1 MRGKPREHPPL
12 DDHIGITPAYAGKT
26 FGLSSNASGSWDHPR
41 VCGEN
46 TPRDYG
52 QKIQIGSP
60 PRMRGKR
67 EDVSNLR
74 KETGITPAYAGKTCQ
89 ILQRGGLRTDHPR
102 VCGEN
107 LWIPRKAA
115 GQAGSP
121 PRMRGK
127 RCRPLRPRIYRRI
140 TPAYAGK
147 TLAKGNTY
155 QPLQDHPR
163 VCGENEDLVLTQR
176 RIGGSPP
183 RMRGKLQP
191 SAATVQPAR
200 ITPAYAGKTI

>member
-1 MRGKPREHPPL
+1 MH
-12 DDHIGITPAYAGKT
+12 
-26 FGLSSNASGSWDHPR
+26 
-41 VCGEN
+41 
-46 TPRDYG
+46 
-52 QKIQIGSP
+52 GSP

-67 EDVSNLR
+67 CVRCFSIVSYRITPADAGKTILQHTRQQAEQDHPRGCGENMLLFMSLSPLVGSPPR
-74 KETGITPAYAGKTCQ
+74 MRGKLTYPRYSVKSSRITPAYAGKTCQ

-163 VCGENEDLVLTQR
+163 VCGENVEDGKWGKKSQ
-176 RIGGSPP
+176 GSPP
-183 RMRGKLQP
+183 RMRGKP
-191 SAATVQPAR
+191 RRHTM
-200 ITPAYAGKTI
+200 K

>member
-127 RCRPLRPRIYRRI
+127 PAMAGKNPQALRI

-147 TLAKGNTY
+147 TPSCDGRPPEY
-155 QPLQDHPR
+155 EDHPR
-163 VCGENEDLVLTQR
+163 VCGEN
-176 RIGGSPP
+176 
-183 RMRGKLQP
+183 
-191 SAATVQPAR
+191 
-200 ITPAYAGKTI
+200 Y